1 MRVFLPAA
9 LQNQQQ
15 QQQQHQVYSPS
26 TSSVETALVCNKS
39 NKKKKPHHQEGGGKF
54 DEEGDDFSLSH
65 PHEQD
70 CTLDLADTTADTDI
84 ATKSTAIGSES
95 EAKRP
100 AALLAPPPSNN
111 NNLSNNDNDDSL
123 QLDDRKIAAKKEGE
137 ESYLVQPKLKKARV
151 QNNQRQERFIP
162 SLKSCQ
168 EEGDDDWKQSNQ
180 FAAASSTTKAV
191 NNNNIITMGG
201 GGKLISGPPPSNAPS
216 SLRQALTTTSNNSNV
231 VGVAAAAS
239 IGGRGG
245 IERNQQPQQQQ
256 MMVGPSVA
264 AAAASSY
271 HQRRRGEERV
281 ASATTTAA
289 AASMP
294 LSLSAA
300 SRGPNVAS
308 AAASFPQPHD
318 DDNEVGDE
326 WNDNN
331 SSGGKQ
337 HASSAASSG
346 STIFI
351 NPPNNHDDRS
361 INNSSRRGGYKTSS
375 SPRSSTTS
383 SAAAAALATNTA
395 PLLNR
400 PIPGSIDDP
409 ATMSKSDILFL
420 PSSSS
425 TTSDVGGEGSTVV
438 YEDPIINQ
446 FVQVLRTHKPPLEMV
461 EMEGDGN
468 CLFRAISL
476 QVYGDQGMHA
486 EVRKNCL
493 DFMQKDTSHFQ
504 DFVADEPF
512 HQYIARKRLIGVHGN
527 HTEIQAMSELYN
539 RSIEVFVPPKG
550 ITPINI
556 FHEEYYKNN
565 DADPPIRLC
574 YMDGNHY
581 NAIIDPLVPTAG
593 LGLGLPGLQPGL
605 ADKLQMEQAKHA
617 SNESALDE
625 KMQLALKESNRA
637 QKEREEREM
646 KEVLTKSALSM
657 DDAYQKKALYLSE
670 IEAADF
676 DLEQAVLASSMESYR
691 NAEQERK
698 PSSRRLDSRR
708 NRFNSSPRGQR
719 SSSSSPI
726 HRSNSPIAAAS
737 SASSTSQFAAVAAAA
752 AASSTVA
759 SYSRSSPPNVAS
771 AASIGGGAGGGI
783 ASSSSDEY
791 PASVQELVMNG
802 HHPERGIV

>member
-39 NKKKKPHHQEGGGKF
+39 NKKKKPHHQEGGGL
-54 DEEGDDFSLSH
+54 DDEGDDFSLSH

-70 CTLDLADTTADTDI
+70 CTLDLADTSTDS
-84 ATKSTAIGSES
+84 ATKETAIGNDS

-100 AALLAPPPSNN
+100 AALLVAPPPSNN
-111 NNLSNNDNDDSL
+111 NKLSNNNNNDSL
-123 QLDDRKIAAKKEGE
+123 LLDDRKIAAKKEGE
-137 ESYLVQPKLKKARV
+137 DCYLAQPKLKKARI
-151 QNNQRQERFIP
+151 QNNQQERFIP

-168 EEGDDDWKQSNQ
+168 EEGDDDWKQRNQ
-180 FAAASSTTKAV
+180 FAVAAPRTTKAV
-191 NNNNIITMGG
+191 NNNNMGG
-201 GGKLISGPPPSNAPS
+201 GGKLISGPPPSNATS
-216 SLRQALTTTSNNSNV
+216 SLRQASNNSNVV

-239 IGGRGG
+239 IGGGRGG
-245 IERNQQPQQQQ
+245 IEPNQQQQQQQ
-256 MMVGPSVA
+256 MMVVGPSVA

-271 HQRRRGEERV
+271 HQRRRGGERV

-331 SSGGKQ
+331 NNSDGGKQ
-337 HASSAASSG
+337 HASSAASSS

-375 SPRSSTTS
+375 SPRSST
-383 SAAAAALATNTA
+383 SAAAAASALATNTA

-438 YEDPIINQ
+438 YEDPILNQ

-676 DLEQAVLASSMESYR
+676 DLEQAKCR
-691 NAEQERK
+691 
-698 PSSRRLDSRR
+698 
-708 NRFNSSPRGQR
+708 
-719 SSSSSPI
+719 
-726 HRSNSPIAAAS
+726 
-737 SASSTSQFAAVAAAA
+737 T
-752 AASSTVA
+752 
-759 SYSRSSPPNVAS
+759 
-771 AASIGGGAGGGI
+771 GA
-783 ASSSSDEY
+783 
-791 PASVQELVMNG
+791 QT
-802 HHPERGIV
+802 IVKKIRQ

>member
-9 LQNQQQ
+9 LQNQQQQ

-39 NKKKKPHHQEGGGKF
+39 NNKKKPHHQEE
-54 DEEGDDFSLSH
+54 DDEGDDFSLSH
-65 PHEQD
+65 SHEQD
-70 CTLDLADTTADTDI
+70 CTLDIVADTTADTV
-84 ATKSTAIGSES
+84 TKETAIGNES

-100 AALLAPPPSNN
+100 VALLAPPPSNN
-111 NNLSNNDNDDSL
+111 HKFSNNDNDD
-123 QLDDRKIAAKKEGE
+123 LDDRKIAAKKEGE
-137 ESYLVQPKLKKARV
+137 EECYLVQPKLKKARV
-151 QNNQRQERFIP
+151 QHNNLEQRFIP

-180 FAAASSTTKAV
+180 FAAAVAASSTTKAV
-191 NNNNIITMGG
+191 HNNNIITMGG
-201 GGKLISGPPPSNAPS
+201 GGKLISGPPPSNATS
-216 SLRQALTTTSNNSNV
+216 SLRQASNNSNV

-245 IERNQQPQQQQ
+245 LERNQQPQQQQ
-256 MMVGPSVA
+256 MMMVGPSVA

-281 ASATTTAA
+281 ASATAA
-289 AASMP
+289 A
-294 LSLSAA
+294 
-300 SRGPNVAS
+300 PNVAS
-308 AAASFPQPHD
+308 AASFPQPHD

-331 SSGGKQ
+331 NSSSGKQ
-337 HASSAASSG
+337 HASSASSS

-351 NPPNNHDDRS
+351 NPPNNNNN
-361 INNSSRRGGYKTSS
+361 NNSSRRGGYKTSS
-375 SPRSSTTS
+375 SPRSSTS
-383 SAAAAALATNTA
+383 SAAAAASALATNTA

-420 PSSSS
+420 PSSS
-425 TTSDVGGEGSTVV
+425 TTSDGGGEGSIV
-438 YEDPIINQ
+438 YEDPILNQ

-791 PASVQELVMNG
+791 PASVQELVMNDIILR
-802 HHPERGIV
+802 RGIV

>member
-1 MRVFLPAA
+1 
-9 LQNQQQ
+9 
-15 QQQQHQVYSPS
+15 
-26 TSSVETALVCNKS
+26 VCNKS
-39 NKKKKPHHQEGGGKF
+39 NNKKKAHHQEGGNF

-65 PHEQD
+65 SHEQD
-70 CTLDLADTTADTDI
+70 CTLDLADTTTADT
-84 ATKSTAIGSES
+84 ATKSTAIGNNS

-100 AALLAPPPSNN
+100 VALLAPPPSNN

-123 QLDDRKIAAKKEGE
+123 LLLDDRKIAAKKEGE
-137 ESYLVQPKLKKARV
+137 DNCYLVQPKLKKARV
-151 QNNQRQERFIP
+151 QHNNLEQRFIP

-168 EEGDDDWKQSNQ
+168 EEGEGDWKQSNQ
-180 FAAASSTTKAV
+180 FAAVAASSTTKAV

-201 GGKLISGPPPSNAPS
+201 GGKLISGPPPSNATS
-216 SLRQALTTTSNNSNV
+216 SLRQASNNSNV

-245 IERNQQPQQQQ
+245 LERNQQPQQQQ
-256 MMVGPSVA
+256 MMMVGPSVA

-271 HQRRRGEERV
+271 HQRKRGEERV
-281 ASATTTAA
+281 ASATAA
-289 AASMP
+289 ASAASMP

-308 AAASFPQPHD
+308 AASFPQPHD

-331 SSGGKQ
+331 SSGKQ
-337 HASSAASSG
+337 HASSSASSG
-346 STIFI
+346 TIFI
-351 NPPNNHDDRS
+351 NPPNN
-361 INNSSRRGGYKTSS
+361 INNISSRRGGYKTSS
-375 SPRSSTTS
+375 SPRSSTS
-383 SAAAAALATNTA
+383 SAASALATNTA

-425 TTSDVGGEGSTVV
+425 TTSDGGGEGSIV
-438 YEDPIINQ
+438 YEDPILNQ

-476 QVYGDQGMHA
+476 QVYGDQGMHG

-802 HHPERGIV
+802 FELQKVLRAYDLIGDNFDDLLSFLLSQTTS